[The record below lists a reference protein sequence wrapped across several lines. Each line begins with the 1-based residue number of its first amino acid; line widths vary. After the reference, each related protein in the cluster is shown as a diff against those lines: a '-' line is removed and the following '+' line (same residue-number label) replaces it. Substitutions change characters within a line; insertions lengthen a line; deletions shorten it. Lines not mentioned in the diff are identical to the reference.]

1 MTQKALIETNPYLKD
16 PVQRKSWLDKSVS
29 TSTAIEGVRIVF
41 LQPPKTQAPDKSPT
55 LNEREEFY
63 GSRR

>member
-29 TSTAIEGVRIVF
+29 TSTAIEGVHIVF
-41 LQPPKTQAPDKSPT
+41 SETPETQASNELPT
-55 LNEREEFY
+55 VHERRGSY
-63 GSRR
+63 QSRR